1 MTSTAGAYAR
11 GANSSDDADLW
22 SLVGELL
29 DDMLG
34 WADALVGAP
43 AAPSRPARGKITAL
57 VAGPTRLSST
67 LLVVFLVADLLWL
80 PAVAPTLK
88 VRVDGHP
95 LVLHAS
101 SPTVLDA
108 LQRGGLR
115 PIDGV
120 LISAVSHRVIDAHF
134 APAVVRKGSHRVA
147 LSSPLKSGDALV
159 LRNGSNE
166 VEPTMH
172 ERVPVAGSGLPD
184 IEYTLWAPPRPGLND
199 RLVGAR
205 SDEVVGE
212 TIITPPAPAAAV
224 PGNVVALT
232 FDDGPNPDS
241 TPAIL
246 AILRAANIKAT
257 FCIVGYAATHY
268 PQLVRQIHDEGHTL
282 CDHTAHHVMGLGT
295 KSPDVITAEIRDDAD
310 IIEKAAGVRPLFF
323 RAPGGTWAPNL
334 IAEVHRQDMRALGWA
349 VDPAD
354 YKRPGA
360 AVITARILAQLR
372 PGAVILMHDG
382 GGDRSQTVAQ
392 LAGLI
397 DHLRALGYTFAVPQA
412 AA

>member
-1 MTSTAGAYAR
+1 
-11 GANSSDDADLW
+11 
-22 SLVGELL
+22 
-29 DDMLG
+29 MLG
-34 WADALVGAP
+34 WTDALLGAP
-43 AAPSRPARGKITAL
+43 ATLSRPASGRLTRVL
-57 VAGPTRLSST
+57 AGPTRLSST

-108 LQRGGLR
+108 LRRGGIR
-115 PIDGV
+115 PVDGV
-120 LISAVSHRVIDAHF
+120 LISAVTHRVIDAHF
-134 APAVVRKGSHRVA
+134 VPAVVRRGRHRVA
-147 LSSPLKSGDALV
+147 LSSLLKSGDALV

-166 VEPTMH
+166 VEPTVH
-172 ERVPVAGSGLPD
+172 ERVAVPGDGLPD
-184 IEYTLWAPPRPGLND
+184 IEYTLWAPPRAGVND

-205 SDEVVGE
+205 SNEVVGE
-212 TIITPPAPAAAV
+212 TVISPPAQAAPVA
-224 PGNVVALT
+224 GNVVALT

-268 PQLVRQIHDEGHTL
+268 PKLVRQIHDEGHTL
-282 CDHTAHHVMGLGT
+282 CDHTAHHVMGLGA
-295 KSPDVITAEIRDDAD
+295 KPADVITAEIRDDAD
-310 IIEKAAGVRPLFF
+310 IIEKASGVRPLFF

-334 IAEVHRQDMRALGWA
+334 ITEVHHQGMRALGWA

-372 PGAVILMHDG
+372 PGAVVLMHDG

-397 DHLRALGYTFAVPQA
+397 EHLRALGYTFAVPEA